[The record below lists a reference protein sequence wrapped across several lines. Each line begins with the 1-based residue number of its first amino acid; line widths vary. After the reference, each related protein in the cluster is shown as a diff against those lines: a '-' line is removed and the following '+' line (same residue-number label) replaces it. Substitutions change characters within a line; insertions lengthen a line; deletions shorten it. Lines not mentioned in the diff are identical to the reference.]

1 MQFIIFFIFI
11 ELRTN
16 KHFRANFS
24 TYIGILI
31 LLTQKYTNI
40 ISIKSTFLVYV
51 FYKKNFL

>member
-16 KHFRANFS
+16 KHFRAKFS